1 MVKRVYFI
9 KFRDCSVYL
18 YSNSFNQLYI
28 QKKRVLLILVF
39 VILTFCML
47 CNVFL
52 ILLSFNDCEDNNN
65 FYYTIQ
71 PNLIQRS

>member
-1 MVKRVYFI
+1 MVKR
-9 KFRDCSVYL
+9 VYL

-47 CNVFL
+47 CNDFFK
-52 ILLSFNDCEDNNN
+52 ILLTYNDCEDNNN
-65 FYYTIQ
+65 FYYTLQ
-71 PNLIQRS
+71 PNLIQ